1 MRFVWTFLIGIAFAA
16 FVMAVSSPLLMA
28 GIGTVAWIAKNN
40 AFSALSGESV
50 FGVRERD
57 GRLDGRMINVSFQTM
72 HVVMPGDP
80 RPRRLLLR
88 LEVTNADVFASR
100 PGEGR
105 VRLDVWPLDGIDD
118 VRGPSLYTI
127 VAPGRS
133 AAFGEDGT
141 LVVEHSNRRGVYAL
155 SSGQWLYDWEA
166 PPATFTAEGERRR
179 VVALASV
186 EEDMP
191 PRAIAVLTLA
201 TAQTVL
207 KRVMIVADD
216 PTRARLLR
224 STIGMI
230 RPVPR
235 MDDSTRRTIDLS
247 LPAGTMRIPVTGD
260 DLDIAAAQVPQGL
273 GVVELKSW
281 GQGAKK

>member
-16 FVMAVSSPLLMA
+16 FVMAVSSPFLVA
-28 GIGTVAWIAKNN
+28 GIAVASWAGKSHS
-40 AFSALSGESV
+40 FSALSGESV

-57 GRLDGRMINVSFQTM
+57 GRLDGRMVNVGFQTM
-72 HVVMPGDP
+72 HVAMPGDP

-88 LEVTNADVFASR
+88 LEVSNADVFASR

-105 VRLDVWPLDGIDD
+105 VRLDAWPLDGVED
-118 VRGPSLYTI
+118 VRGPALYTV
-127 VAPGRS
+127 VAPGRG
-133 AAFGEDGT
+133 ATLNDDGT
-141 LVVEHSNRRGVYAL
+141 LVVEHGGRRGVYAL
-155 SSGQWLYDWEA
+155 SGGQWLYDWEA

-191 PRAIAVLTLA
+191 VRTIAVLTLA
-201 TAQTVL
+201 TAQSVL

-224 STIGMI
+224 SSMAMI

-235 MDDSTRRTIDLS
+235 MDDATRRTIDLS
-247 LPAGTMRIPVTGD
+247 LPSGTMRIPVNGD
-260 DLDIAAAQVPQGL
+260 DLDIAHAQVPQGL
-273 GVVELKSW
+273 SLLELKPW
-281 GQGAKK
+281 GAGAR